1 MIGVPRDWC
10 VGRSGSNG
18 VELRR
23 GVWRT
28 TLCQLEVREWID
40 SIERIER
47 KEERINRWVD
57 WSKDNL
63 SPEGARAVSHF
74 IGYGVPLRFWRTCR
88 EAAGSL
94 VIEGELYERGDL
106 EGVMVFHA
114 DRPDWW
120 IPLLN
125 S

>member
-1 MIGVPRDWC
+1 MIGVPRRWC
-10 VGRSGSNG
+10 VGRAGPDG
-18 VELRR
+18 VDIRS

-28 TLCQLEVREWID
+28 TLSPLEIRAWIESID
-40 SIERIER
+40 HIERRETIGS
-47 KEERINRWVD
+47 RWVD

-63 SPEGARAVSHF
+63 AVQGARAVSRF
-74 IGYGVPLRFWRTCR
+74 IGGGVPLRFWRR
-88 EAAGSL
+88 RGPDAGCPL
-94 VIEGELYERGDL
+94 TDGELFQREGL
-106 EGVMVFHA
+106 VGVMVFHT

>member
-1 MIGVPRDWC
+1 MIGVPKNWC
-10 VGRSGSNG
+10 VGRAGPDG
-18 VELRR
+18 VEIRS

-28 TLCQLEVREWID
+28 TLSALEVRAWID
-40 SIERIER
+40 SIDHIER
-47 KEERINRWVD
+47 REETGNRWVD

-63 SPEGARAVSHF
+63 SVQGARAVSRY
-74 IGYGVPLRFWRTCR
+74 IGSGAPLRFWRKR
-88 EAAGSL
+88 GSGAGCP
-94 VIEGELYERGDL
+94 VVDGELYDRGDL
-106 EGVMVFHA
+106 TGVMVFHA